1 MDYSV
6 VDYSIKGLFT
16 NYCLMSAV
24 FGWLIAQILK
34 VFTGIFRIREFSFR
48 AMMFGT
54 GGMPSSHS
62 AAVMALC
69 TSIAIRFGFGSPLF
83 AIAGLLCIIVMN
95 DATGVRR
102 ETGKQSKALNLILK
116 DLFTDSPDKEKLDEN
131 FRELIGHTPLQ
142 VVCGAI
148 TGIVVAV
155 VMGFIPVFGVWA

>member
-155 VMGFIPVFGVWA
+155 VMGFIPAFGVWA

>member
-1 MDYSV
+1 MYTLEA
-6 VDYSIKGLFT
+6 LFT

-24 FGWLIAQILK
+24 AGWFIAQILK
-34 VFTGIFRIREFSFR
+34 VFTGIFRLRDFSIR

-62 AAVMALC
+62 ASVVGLATSVAVKH
-69 TSIAIRFGFGSPLF
+69 GFGSPVF
-83 AIAGLLCIIVMN
+83 AVAALLCIIVMN
-95 DATGVRR
+95 DAVGVRR

-116 DLFTDSPDKEKLDEN
+116 DLFSESKNVVDKN

-148 TGIVVAV
+148 TGFAVA
-155 VMGFIPVFGVWA
+155 MLMSLIPVFGVWA

>member
-1 MDYSV
+1 MEDVTYSGWA
-6 VDYSIKGLFT
+6 IFQ

-24 FGWLIAQILK
+24 GGWFVAQILK
-34 VFTGIFRIREFSFR
+34 VFTGIFRIRDFSFR

-62 AAVMALC
+62 ASVVALC
-69 TSIAIRFGFGSPLF
+69 TSIAIKYGFRSPLF
-83 AIAGLLCIIVMN
+83 AISALFCIIVMN

-116 DLFTDSPDKEKLDEN
+116 DLFSESPETVDEN

-148 TGIVVAV
+148 TGFAVA
-155 VMGFIPVFGVWA
+155 MIMSFWPVFSPWAV

>member
-1 MDYSV
+1 MYTLEA
-6 VDYSIKGLFT
+6 LFT

-24 FGWLIAQILK
+24 AGWFIAQILK
-34 VFTGIFRIREFSFR
+34 VFTGIFRLRDFSFR

-62 AAVMALC
+62 ASVVGLA
-69 TSIAIRFGFGSPLF
+69 TSIALKYGFASPVF
-83 AIAGLLCIIVMN
+83 AVAALLCIIVMN
-95 DATGVRR
+95 DAVGVRR

-116 DLFTDSPDKEKLDEN
+116 DLFSDSKDVVDEN

-148 TGIVVAV
+148 TGFAVA
-155 VMGFIPVFGVWA
+155 MLMSLIPVFGVWA

>member
-1 MDYSV
+1 MYTLEA
-6 VDYSIKGLFT
+6 LFT

-24 FGWLIAQILK
+24 AGWFIAQILK
-34 VFTGIFRIREFSFR
+34 VFTGIFRLRDFSFR

-62 AAVMALC
+62 ASVVGLA
-69 TSIAIRFGFGSPLF
+69 TSIALKYGFASPLF
-83 AIAGLLCIIVMN
+83 AVAALLCIIVMN
-95 DATGVRR
+95 DAVGVRR

-116 DLFTDSPDKEKLDEN
+116 DLFSESKDVVDEN

-148 TGIVVAV
+148 TGFAVA
-155 VMGFIPVFGVWA
+155 MLMSLIPVFGVWA